1 MFVSHFDQMSHTF
14 HCQNVKCRKVFPIV
28 LRELLKA
35 DHVVCPE
42 CGHSISIVDS
52 KKKGAL
58 LKDFD
63 TAQNLD
69 IVERRKKK

>member
-14 HCQNVKCRKVFPIV
+14 HCQNVKCRKVFPVV

-35 DHVVCPE
+35 DHVVCPD
-42 CGHSISIVDS
+42 CRHLISILDS

-58 LKDFD
+58 RKDFD
-63 TAQNLD
+63 SAQNLD
-69 IVERRKKK
+69 IAARRKEK

>member
-14 HCQNVKCRKVFPIV
+14 RCQNVKCRKVFPIV

-35 DHVVCPE
+35 DHVDCPG
-42 CGHSISIVDS
+42 CGHSISILDS

-58 LKDFD
+58 RKDFD
-63 TAQNLD
+63 AAQNLD
-69 IVERRKKK
+69 IAARRKEK